1 MAATIRSYMTM
12 LPSPDAHSGHPHVL
26 IYVIT
31 SETSDLAQVYANMG
45 ANPATEGSPFATFKK
60 FPHVVAIVHR
70 PSQADPRILES
81 CDTFVASLDGAAGVD
96 PKIVEFWSNARDVT
110 LPRHIL
116 AFNVVNGRADF
127 DELCAIASRVLEPD
141 LLVRYLPIDSDD
153 ELSLTGVYDILTSE
167 IHALIDGAWVTKAA
181 DPEHIAI
188 TSSAREDLFDQ
199 LAYLGLDDSTLE
211 NHTSGLPISVTKLE
225 AAWLHPDV
233 VTITP
238 IDDEV
243 GVNTFSNWIS
253 TLKPVWVPVLNVADT
268 SCDAFEAT
276 ERVGI
281 SITEDL
287 SRMWGSE
294 TGSPLFEKVNSE
306 SNPITILESN
316 QVAIKSS
323 NLNPGSTIATE
334 NSNANLVA
342 PTF

>member
-1 MAATIRSYMTM
+1 MAATIRSYMSM
-12 LPSPDAHSGHPHVL
+12 LPSPSAHSGHPHVL

-45 ANPATEGSPFATFKK
+45 AKPIAGNAPFATFAK

-70 PSQADPRILES
+70 PSQADARILES
-81 CDTFVASLDGAAGVD
+81 CDAFVASLDGAAGVD
-96 PKIVEFWSNARDVT
+96 PRIVEFWSSARDAT

-167 IHALIDGAWVTKAA
+167 IHALMGGQWVTRAA
-181 DPEHIAI
+181 DPEHISI

-199 LAYLGLDDSTLE
+199 LAYLGLDDSTLA

-225 AAWLHPDV
+225 TAWLHPDV

-243 GVNTFSNWIS
+243 GVNTLSNWIS
-253 TLKPVWVPVLNVADT
+253 ILKPVWVPILNVADT

-281 SITEDL
+281 SITEGFA
-287 SRMWGSE
+287 RMWGSE
-294 TGSPLFEKVNSE
+294 NVSDLFEKIDGAYKPV
-306 SNPITILESN
+306 TIAESN
-316 QVAIKSS
+316 QVAIAGTD
-323 NLNPGSTIATE
+323 LTPGSTIATQ
-334 NSNANLVA
+334 NSPAYLVA

>member
-1 MAATIRSYMTM
+1 MTM

-31 SETSDLAQVYANMG
+31 SETSDLAQVYANIG
-45 ANPATEGSPFATFKK
+45 AKPATGNSPFATFEK

-81 CDTFVASLDGAAGVD
+81 CDAFVASLDGAAGVD
-96 PKIVEFWSNARDVT
+96 PKIVEFWSNARDLT

-116 AFNVVNGRADF
+116 AFNVVDGRADF

-167 IHALIDGAWVTKAA
+167 IHALIDGQWVTKAA

-225 AAWLHPDV
+225 TAWLHPDV

-238 IDDEV
+238 IDDGV

-253 TLKPVWVPVLNVADT
+253 ILNPVWIPVLNLPDS

-281 SITEDL
+281 SITEDFA
-287 SRMWGSE
+287 RMWGPE
-294 TGSPLFEKVNSE
+294 TGSALFEKIDGGSRSVS
-306 SNPITILESN
+306 IHESN
-316 QVAIKSS
+316 QVAINGS
-323 NLNPGSTIATE
+323 NLTPGSTVATE
-334 NSNANLVA
+334 SSNANLVA

>member
-1 MAATIRSYMTM
+1 M
-12 LPSPDAHSGHPHVL
+12 LPSPSTHLGHPHVL

-31 SETSDLAQVYANMG
+31 SETSDLVQVYANMG
-45 ANPATEGSPFATFKK
+45 AKPATGNSLFATFVKY
-60 FPHVVAIVHR
+60 PHVAAIVHR
-70 PSQADPRILES
+70 PSQADLRILES
-81 CDTFVASLDGAAGVD
+81 CDAFVASLDGAVGVD
-96 PKIVEFWSNARDVT
+96 PKIVEFWSSARDAT

-127 DELCAIASRVLEPD
+127 DELCAISSRVLEPD

-167 IHALIDGAWVTKAA
+167 IHALIDGEWVTKAA

-225 AAWLHPDV
+225 TAWLHPDV

-253 TLKPVWVPVLNVADT
+253 ILQPVWIPVLNLGDT
-268 SCDAFEAT
+268 SYDALEAT

-281 SITEDL
+281 SITDEFA
-287 SRMWGSE
+287 RMWGSE
-294 TGSPLFEKVNSE
+294 NDSDLFENLGGQLSPVM
-306 SNPITILESN
+306 IVESN
-316 QVAIKSS
+316 QVA
-323 NLNPGSTIATE
+323 LATTGLTPGSTVATKD
-334 NSNANLVA
+334 SIANLVA

>member
-1 MAATIRSYMTM
+1 M
-12 LPSPDAHSGHPHVL
+12 LPSPSAHLGHPHVL

-31 SETSDLAQVYANMG
+31 SETSDLVQVYANMG
-45 ANPATEGSPFATFKK
+45 AKPATGNSPFATFVKY
-60 FPHVVAIVHR
+60 PHVAAIVHR
-70 PSQADPRILES
+70 PSQADLRILES
-81 CDTFVASLDGAAGVD
+81 CDAFVASLDGAVGVD
-96 PKIVEFWSNARDVT
+96 PKIVEFWSSARDAT

-127 DELCAIASRVLEPD
+127 DELCAISSRVLEPD

-167 IHALIDGAWVTKAA
+167 IHALIDGQWVTKAA

-225 AAWLHPDV
+225 TAWLHPDV

-253 TLKPVWVPVLNVADT
+253 ILQPVWIPVLNLGDT
-268 SCDAFEAT
+268 SCDALEAT

-281 SITEDL
+281 SITDEFA
-287 SRMWGSE
+287 RMWGAENDSD
-294 TGSPLFEKVNSE
+294 LFENLGGQLSPVM
-306 SNPITILESN
+306 IVESN
-316 QVAIKSS
+316 QVA
-323 NLNPGSTIATE
+323 LATTGLTPGSTVATKDSIAD
-334 NSNANLVA
+334 LVA

>member
-1 MAATIRSYMTM
+1 MAATIRRDMTM
-12 LPSPDAHSGHPHVL
+12 LPSSDAHTGHPHVL

-31 SETSDLAQVYANMG
+31 SETSDLAQVYANIG
-45 ANPATEGSPFATFKK
+45 ANPVSKNSSFATFAKYSN
-60 FPHVVAIVHR
+60 VVAIVHR
-70 PSQADPRILES
+70 PSQADHRILDA
-81 CDTFVASLDGAAGVD
+81 CDAFVASLDGAAGVD
-96 PKIVEFWSNARDVT
+96 PKIMEFWSMARDVT

-127 DELCAIASRVLEPD
+127 DELCAISSRVLEPD

-167 IHALIDGAWVTKAA
+167 IHALIDGEWITKAA

-199 LAYLGLDDSTLE
+199 LAYLGLDDSTLD

-225 AAWLHPDV
+225 TAWSHPDV

-238 IDDEV
+238 IDDGV
-243 GVNTFSNWIS
+243 GASTFGNWLS
-253 TLKPVWVPVLNVADT
+253 VLNPVWVPVLSVADNT
-268 SCDAFEAT
+268 YEAFEAR

-281 SITEDL
+281 AITETL
-287 SRMWGSE
+287 ARMWGPGGDMKLVQRIASE
-294 TGSPLFEKVNSE
+294 VMSIDVVEANPVAVL
-306 SNPITILESN
+306 SNNLTAGATIS
-316 QVAIKSS
+316 
-323 NLNPGSTIATE
+323 TE
-334 NSNANLVA
+334 NSVAVLVA

>member
-1 MAATIRSYMTM
+1 MAVTIRSYMTM

-31 SETSDLAQVYANMG
+31 SETSDLAQVYAYMG
-45 ANPATEGSPFATFKK
+45 ANPATGNSPFATFDK

-70 PSQADPRILES
+70 PSQADLRVLES
-81 CDTFVASLDGAAGVD
+81 CDAFVASLDGAAGVD
-96 PKIVEFWSNARDVT
+96 PKIVEFWSSARDVT
-110 LPRHIL
+110 LPRHIW

-167 IHALIDGAWVTKAA
+167 IHALIDGEWVTKAA

-225 AAWLHPDV
+225 TAWLHPDV

-253 TLKPVWVPVLNVADT
+253 TLKPVWVPVLNMENT
-268 SCDAFEAT
+268 SCDVFEAT

-287 SRMWGSE
+287 ARMWGPAGAKE
-294 TGSPLFEKVNSE
+294 LFEKSDSE
-306 SNPITILESN
+306 SNPVSILESN

-323 NLNPGSTIATE
+323 NLTPGGTIATQ
-334 NSNANLVA
+334 SSKANLVA

>member
-1 MAATIRSYMTM
+1 MTM
-12 LPSPDAHSGHPHVL
+12 LPSQGSHSGHPHVL

-31 SETSDLAQVYANMG
+31 SETSDLAQVYANIG
-45 ANPATEGSPFATFKK
+45 AKPATGNSPFATFEK

-81 CDTFVASLDGAAGVD
+81 CDAFVASLDGAAGVD
-96 PKIVEFWSNARDVT
+96 PKIVEFWSNARDLT

-116 AFNVVNGRADF
+116 AFNVVDGRADF

-167 IHALIDGAWVTKAA
+167 IHALIDGQWVTKAA

-225 AAWLHPDV
+225 TAWLHPDV

-238 IDDEV
+238 IDDGV
-243 GVNTFSNWIS
+243 GINTFRNWIS
-253 TLKPVWVPVLNVADT
+253 ILNPVWIPVLNLSDS

-281 SITEDL
+281 SITEDFA
-287 SRMWGSE
+287 RMWGPE
-294 TGSPLFEKVNSE
+294 NAAGLFEKLDGSSRSVS
-306 SNPITILESN
+306 IHESN
-316 QVAIKSS
+316 QVAINGS
-323 NLNPGSTIATE
+323 NLTPGSTVATE
-334 NSNANLVA
+334 SSNANLVA

>member
-1 MAATIRSYMTM
+1 MAATIRRDMTM
-12 LPSPDAHSGHPHVL
+12 LPKQSAHSGHPHVL
-26 IYVIT
+26 IYLIT
-31 SETSDLAQVYANMG
+31 SETSDLAQVYANIG
-45 ANPATEGSPFATFKK
+45 ARPLTGDSPFAIFEK

-70 PSQADPRILES
+70 PSQADLRILES
-81 CDTFVASLDGAAGVD
+81 CDAFVASLDGAAGVD

-167 IHALIDGAWVTKAA
+167 IHALIDGQWVTKAA

-238 IDDEV
+238 IDDGV
-243 GVNTFSNWIS
+243 GVSTFSNWIS
-253 TLKPVWVPVLNVADT
+253 ILKPVWVPILNVADT

-287 SRMWGSE
+287 VRMWGPESLE
-294 TGSPLFEKVNSE
+294 KLFEKIDSG
-306 SNPITILESN
+306 PIPVINFESN

-323 NLNPGSTIATE
+323 NLTPGSTVAIE
-334 NSNANLVA
+334 NSKAKLVA

>member
-1 MAATIRSYMTM
+1 
-12 LPSPDAHSGHPHVL
+12 
-26 IYVIT
+26 
-31 SETSDLAQVYANMG
+31 MG
-45 ANPATEGSPFATFKK
+45 ANPATENSPFATFEK

-70 PSQADPRILES
+70 PSQADPRVLES
-81 CDTFVASLDGAAGVD
+81 CDAFVASLDGAAGVD
-96 PKIVEFWSNARDVT
+96 PKIVKFWSNARDVT

-167 IHALIDGAWVTKAA
+167 IHALIDGQWVTKAA

-225 AAWLHPDV
+225 IAWLHPDV

-253 TLKPVWVPVLNVADT
+253 TLKPVWVPVLNVDNT

-287 SRMWGSE
+287 ARMWGPAGE
-294 TGSPLFEKVNSE
+294 KELFEKIDGE
-306 SNPITILESN
+306 SIPVSILESN

-323 NLNPGSTIATE
+323 NLTPGDTIATQ
-334 NSNANLVA
+334 SSKANLVA

>member
-45 ANPATEGSPFATFKK
+45 ANPATEGSLFATFEK

-70 PSQADPRILES
+70 PSQADLRILES
-81 CDTFVASLDGAAGVD
+81 CDAFVASLDGAAGVD

-167 IHALIDGAWVTKAA
+167 IHALIDGEWVTKAA

-225 AAWLHPDV
+225 TAWLHPDV

-238 IDDEV
+238 IDDGV

-253 TLKPVWVPVLNVADT
+253 TLKPVWVPVIKMADT
-268 SCDAFEAT
+268 SCDALEAT

-287 SRMWGSE
+287 ARMWGAVSAE
-294 TGSPLFEKVNSE
+294 ELFESADSG
-306 SNPITILESN
+306 SNPVSILESN

-323 NLNPGSTIATE
+323 NLNPGSTVKAE
-334 NSNANLVA
+334 NSDANLVA

>member
-1 MAATIRSYMTM
+1 M

-26 IYVIT
+26 MYVLT
-31 SETSDLAQVYANMG
+31 SETSDLAQVYANIG
-45 ANPATEGSPFATFKK
+45 AMPVSNNSPFATFEK
-60 FPHVVAIVHR
+60 FPNAVAIVHR
-70 PSQADPRILES
+70 PSQADLRILES
-81 CDTFVASLDGAAGVD
+81 CDAFVASLDGTAGVD
-96 PKIVEFWSNARDVT
+96 PKIVEFWSSARDVT

-127 DELCAIASRVLEPD
+127 DELCAIASRMLEPD

-167 IHALIDGAWVTKAA
+167 IHALIEDQWVTKAA

-225 AAWLHPDV
+225 TAWLHPDV

-238 IDDEV
+238 IDDAV

-253 TLKPVWVPVLNVADT
+253 TLKPVWVPVLNLTDS
-268 SCDAFEAT
+268 SCDAFDAT

-287 SRMWGSE
+287 VRVWGSE
-294 TGSPLFEKVNSE
+294 DGSELFEKIDAELIPVS
-306 SNPITILESN
+306 ILESN

-323 NLNPGSTIATE
+323 NLTPGSTIATK
-334 NSNANLVA
+334 NSNAKLVA

>member
-1 MAATIRSYMTM
+1 MTM
-12 LPSPDAHSGHPHVL
+12 LPSPSAHTGHPHVL

-45 ANPATEGSPFATFKK
+45 AKPATDDSRFATFEK
-60 FPHVVAIVHR
+60 FPHIVAIVHR
-70 PSQADPRILES
+70 PSQADPRILDS
-81 CDTFVASLDGAAGVD
+81 CDAFVASLDGAAGVD
-96 PKIVEFWSNARDVT
+96 PRIVEFWSNARDVT

-127 DELCAIASRVLEPD
+127 DELCAIASRVLEPE

-167 IHALIDGAWVTKAA
+167 IQALIDGQWVTKAA

-225 AAWLHPDV
+225 LAWLHPDV

-243 GVNTFSNWIS
+243 GVSTFSNWIS
-253 TLKPVWVPVLNVADT
+253 NLKPVWVPILTVDNN
-268 SCDAFEAT
+268 SCDAYEAT
-276 ERVGI
+276 ERVGT
-281 SITEDL
+281 SITEGVA
-287 SRMWGSE
+287 RMWGFDE
-294 TGSPLFEKVNSE
+294 GSVLFEKVNGTLT
-306 SNPITILESN
+306 PVTIIESN
-316 QVAIKSS
+316 QVALASAD
-323 NLNPGSTIATE
+323 LTPGSTISTE
-334 NSNANLVA
+334 KSKANLVA

>member
-1 MAATIRSYMTM
+1 M
-12 LPSPDAHSGHPHVL
+12 LPKQSAHSGHPHVL
-26 IYVIT
+26 IYLIT
-31 SETSDLAQVYANMG
+31 SETSDLAQVYANIG
-45 ANPATEGSPFATFKK
+45 ARPLTGDSPFATFEK

-70 PSQADPRILES
+70 PSQADLRILES
-81 CDTFVASLDGAAGVD
+81 CDAFVASLDGAAGVD

-167 IHALIDGAWVTKAA
+167 IHALIDGQWVTKAA
-181 DPEHIAI
+181 DPEHITI

-238 IDDEV
+238 IDDGV
-243 GVNTFSNWIS
+243 GVSTVSNWIS
-253 TLKPVWVPVLNVADT
+253 ILKPVWVPILNVAEV

-287 SRMWGSE
+287 VRVWGPESLE
-294 TGSPLFEKVNSE
+294 ELFEKIDSG
-306 SNPITILESN
+306 PIPVINLESN

-323 NLNPGSTIATE
+323 NLTPGSTVAIE
-334 NSNANLVA
+334 NSKAKLVA

>member
-1 MAATIRSYMTM
+1 M

-26 IYVIT
+26 MYVLT
-31 SETSDLAQVYANMG
+31 SETSDLAQVYANIG
-45 ANPATEGSPFATFKK
+45 AMPVSNNSPFATFEK
-60 FPHVVAIVHR
+60 FPNAVAIVHR
-70 PSQADPRILES
+70 PSQADLRILES
-81 CDTFVASLDGAAGVD
+81 CDAFVASLDGTAGVD
-96 PKIVEFWSNARDVT
+96 PKIVEFWSSARDVT

-167 IHALIDGAWVTKAA
+167 IHALIEDQWVTKAA

-225 AAWLHPDV
+225 TAWLHPDV

-238 IDDEV
+238 IDDAV

-253 TLKPVWVPVLNVADT
+253 TLKPVWVPVLNLTDS
-268 SCDAFEAT
+268 SCDAFDAT

-287 SRMWGSE
+287 VRVWGSE
-294 TGSPLFEKVNSE
+294 DGSELFEKIDAELIPVS
-306 SNPITILESN
+306 ILESN

-323 NLNPGSTIATE
+323 NLTPGSTIATK
-334 NSNANLVA
+334 NSNAKLVA

>member
-1 MAATIRSYMTM
+1 M
-12 LPSPDAHSGHPHVL
+12 LPSPNAHTGHPHVL

-45 ANPATEGSPFATFKK
+45 ARPVSDTSPFATFEK
-60 FPHVVAIVHR
+60 FPNIVAIVHR
-70 PSQADPRILES
+70 PSQADHRILNS
-81 CDTFVASLDGAAGVD
+81 CDAFVASLDGAAGVD
-96 PKIVEFWSNARDVT
+96 SQIIEFWSGARDAT

-141 LLVRYLPIDSDD
+141 LLIRYLPIDSDD

-167 IHALIDGAWVTKAA
+167 IHALVDGDWITKPA

-199 LAYLGLDDSTLE
+199 LAYLGLDDLTLE
-211 NHTSGLPISVTKLE
+211 NHASGLPISVTKLE
-225 AAWLHPDV
+225 AAWVHPDV

-238 IDDEV
+238 IDDAV
-243 GVNTFSNWIS
+243 GVNTFSNWMSI
-253 TLKPVWVPVLNVADT
+253 LQPVWVPVLSLAEV
-268 SCDAFEAT
+268 SCDAYDAT
-276 ERVGI
+276 ERVGM

-287 SRMWGSE
+287 ARMWGPIE
-294 TGSPLFEKVNSE
+294 DLDLFETVSGSAKQLNIV
-306 SNPITILESN
+306 ESN
-316 QVAIKSS
+316 QVVTLASG
-323 NLNPGSTIATE
+323 LTPGSTIAAE
-334 NSNANLVA
+334 NSSAVLVA

>member
-1 MAATIRSYMTM
+1 MAATIRRDMTM
-12 LPSPDAHSGHPHVL
+12 LPSSDVHSGHPHVL

-45 ANPATEGSPFATFKK
+45 ARPVSNNSPLATFEKL
-60 FPHVVAIVHR
+60 PNVVAIVHR
-70 PSQADPRILES
+70 PSQADQRILDS
-81 CDTFVASLDGAAGVD
+81 CDAFVASLDGAAGVD
-96 PKIVEFWSNARDVT
+96 PKIVEFWSGARDAT

-167 IHALIDGAWVTKAA
+167 IHALVDAKWITKAA

-199 LAYLGLDDSTLE
+199 LAYLGLDDLTLE

-238 IDDEV
+238 IDDGV
-243 GVNTFSNWIS
+243 GVNTFSNWMSI
-253 TLKPVWVPVLNVADT
+253 LQPVWVPVLNLADV
-268 SCDAFEAT
+268 SCDAYEAS

-287 SRMWGSE
+287 ARMWGPNE
-294 TGSPLFEKVNSE
+294 NLDLFETVSGTAKQLNIV
-306 SNPITILESN
+306 ESN
-316 QVAIKSS
+316 QVVTLASG
-323 NLNPGSTIATE
+323 LTPGSTIATE
-334 NSNANLVA
+334 NSAAVLVA

>member
-1 MAATIRSYMTM
+1 MY
-12 LPSPDAHSGHPHVL
+12 VL
-26 IYVIT
+26 T
-31 SETSDLAQVYANMG
+31 SETSDLAQVYANIG
-45 ANPATEGSPFATFKK
+45 AMPVSNNSPFATFEK
-60 FPHVVAIVHR
+60 FPNAVAIVHR
-70 PSQADPRILES
+70 PSQADLRILES
-81 CDTFVASLDGAAGVD
+81 CDAFVASLDGTAGVD
-96 PKIVEFWSNARDVT
+96 PKIVEFWSSARDVT

-167 IHALIDGAWVTKAA
+167 IHALIEDQWVTKAA

-225 AAWLHPDV
+225 TAWLHPDV

-238 IDDEV
+238 IDDAV

-253 TLKPVWVPVLNVADT
+253 TLKPVWVPVLNLTDS
-268 SCDAFEAT
+268 SCDAFDAT

-287 SRMWGSE
+287 VRVWGSE
-294 TGSPLFEKVNSE
+294 DGSELFEKIDAELIPVS
-306 SNPITILESN
+306 ILESN

-323 NLNPGSTIATE
+323 NLTPGSTIATK
-334 NSNANLVA
+334 NSNAKLVA

>member
-1 MAATIRSYMTM
+1 M
-12 LPSPDAHSGHPHVL
+12 LPSQASHSGHPHVL

-45 ANPATEGSPFATFKK
+45 ANPVSENSPFATFEK

-70 PSQADPRILES
+70 PSQADMRILES
-81 CDTFVASLDGAAGVD
+81 CDAFVASLDGAAGVD
-96 PKIVEFWSNARDVT
+96 PKIVEFWSSARDVT

-167 IHALIDGAWVTKAA
+167 IHALIDGEWITKAA

-225 AAWLHPDV
+225 TAWLHPDV

-243 GVNTFSNWIS
+243 GVHTFCNWIS
-253 TLKPVWVPVLNVADT
+253 TLKPIWVPVLNVADT

-281 SITEDL
+281 SITED
-287 SRMWGSE
+287 SARMWGPE
-294 TGSPLFEKVNSE
+294 TGLALFEKVKSRI
-306 SNPITILESN
+306 NPLTILESN
-316 QVAIKSS
+316 QVVIKSS
-323 NLNPGSTIATE
+323 NLTPGSTVSTE
-334 NSNANLVA
+334 SSSANLVA

>member
-1 MAATIRSYMTM
+1 MAATIRRDMTM
-12 LPSPDAHSGHPHVL
+12 LPSSDAHTGHPHVL

-31 SETSDLAQVYANMG
+31 SETSDLAQVYANIG
-45 ANPATEGSPFATFKK
+45 ANPVSKNSSFATFAKYSN
-60 FPHVVAIVHR
+60 VVAIVHR
-70 PSQADPRILES
+70 PSQADHRILDA
-81 CDTFVASLDGAAGVD
+81 CDAFVASLDGAAGVD
-96 PKIVEFWSNARDVT
+96 PKIMEFWSMARDVT

-127 DELCAIASRVLEPD
+127 DELCAISSRVLEPD

-167 IHALIDGAWVTKAA
+167 IHALIDGEWITKAA

-199 LAYLGLDDSTLE
+199 LAYLGLDDSTLD

-225 AAWLHPDV
+225 TAWSHPDV

-238 IDDEV
+238 IDDGV
-243 GVNTFSNWIS
+243 GASTFGNWLS
-253 TLKPVWVPVLNVADT
+253 VLNPVWVPVLSVAENT
-268 SCDAFEAT
+268 YEAFEAG

-281 SITEDL
+281 AITETL
-287 SRMWGSE
+287 ARMWGPGGDMKLVQGIASE
-294 TGSPLFEKVNSE
+294 VMSIDVVEANPVAVL
-306 SNPITILESN
+306 SNNLTAGATIS
-316 QVAIKSS
+316 
-323 NLNPGSTIATE
+323 TE
-334 NSNANLVA
+334 NSVAVLVA

>member
-1 MAATIRSYMTM
+1 MAATIRRDMTM
-12 LPSPDAHSGHPHVL
+12 LPSPGAHTGHPHVL

-31 SETSDLAQVYANMG
+31 SETSDLEQVYANMG
-45 ANPATEGSPFATFKK
+45 AKPVSGNSHFATFEK
-60 FPHVVAIVHR
+60 FPNVVAIVHR

-81 CDTFVASLDGAAGVD
+81 SDAFVASLDGAAGVD
-96 PKIVEFWSNARDVT
+96 PKIVEFWSQARDVT

-167 IHALIDGAWVTKAA
+167 IHALIDGQWVTKAA

-199 LAYLGLDDSTLE
+199 LAYLGLDDLTLE

-243 GVNTFSNWIS
+243 GVSTFGNWIS
-253 TLKPVWVPVLNVADT
+253 ILEPVWIPVLVDGDN
-268 SCDAFEAT
+268 SFDAHEAT
-276 ERVGI
+276 ERIGT
-281 SITEDL
+281 SITE
-287 SRMWGSE
+287 SIARMWGSDE
-294 TGSPLFEKVNSE
+294 STDLVEKVNGASR
-306 SNPITILESN
+306 PVKILESN
-316 QVAIKSS
+316 QVALASTG
-323 NLNPGSTIATE
+323 LTPGSTVSTE
-334 NSNANLVA
+334 NSKANLVA

>member
-1 MAATIRSYMTM
+1 MSM
-12 LPSPDAHSGHPHVL
+12 LPSDGRPSGHPHVL

-31 SETSDLAQVYANMG
+31 SETSDLAQVYVNMG
-45 ANPATEGSPFATFKK
+45 AELTTSSSPFATFAK

-81 CDTFVASLDGAAGVD
+81 CDAFVASLDGAAGVD
-96 PKIVEFWSNARDVT
+96 PKIVEFWSSARDFT

-167 IHALIDGAWVTKAA
+167 IHALIDGQWVTKAA

-211 NHTSGLPISVTKLE
+211 NHTSGLPISITKLE
-225 AAWLHPDV
+225 TAWLHPDV
-233 VTITP
+233 VTIAP

-253 TLKPVWVPVLNVADT
+253 ILKPVWVPVLNIADS

-287 SRMWGSE
+287 ARMWGFE
-294 TGSPLFEKVNSE
+294 DGSDLFENIDGELSPAV
-306 SNPITILESN
+306 ILESN
-316 QVAIKSS
+316 QVA
-323 NLNPGSTIATE
+323 LAGTGLTPGSTIATQT
-334 NSNANLVA
+334 STAYLVA
-342 PTF
+342 PIL